1 MVSMSPRNVVFIAY
15 DEITTLDLVGPMDV
29 FDTAGRVAARDPQRN
44 ESYALAIATL
54 GGRGVRSTS
63 GVRLSADVALERL
76 RRPVDTLVVVG
87 GLGSRAAA
95 KDEPLV
101 RAVARVAE
109 RSRRVASVCS
119 GAFVLAAAGL
129 LDGRRAVTHW
139 ASCGELAARFPA
151 VTVEDDPIF
160 VRDGSV
166 WTSAGVSAGMD
177 LALALVED
185 DLGRKVSL
193 ETARQLVLFA
203 RRGGGQSQFSPL
215 LARQL
220 AERDPIRELQAW
232 ILEHVDEDLSVSA
245 LARRVAMSPRH
256 FARVFRDEVGE
267 TPAAFV
273 ELARVEVARS
283 LLETTGLP
291 VEHVGEAAGFGSA
304 PTFRRVF
311 RRRLGVGPRTYRDR
325 FAA

>member
-1 MVSMSPRNVVFIAY
+1 MSLRNVVFVAY
-15 DEITTLDLVGPMDV
+15 DEITTLDLVGPVDV
-29 FDTAGRVAARDPQRN
+29 FDTAGRVAAQDPLRN
-44 ESYALAIATL
+44 ESYALCIASV
-54 GGRGVRSTS
+54 GGRSVRSTS
-63 GVRLSADVALERL
+63 GVRMEADAAVERL
-76 RRPVDTLVVVG
+76 RRPIDTLVVVG
-87 GLGSRAAA
+87 GIGSRAASRN
-95 KDEPLV
+95 EVLV
-101 RAVARVAE
+101 RAVARLAE
-109 RSRRVASVCS
+109 RARRVTSVCS

-129 LDGRRAVTHW
+129 LDGKRAATHW
-139 ASCGELAARFPA
+139 SSCEELASRFPK

-160 VRDGSV
+160 VRDGRV
-166 WTSAGVSAGMD
+166 WSSAGVTAGMD

-185 DLGRKVSL
+185 DLGRDVSL

-215 LARQL
+215 LERQL
-220 AERDPIRELQAW
+220 AERDPIRELQTW
-232 ILEHVDEDLSVSA
+232 ILEHVDDDLSVPA

-256 FARVFRDEVGE
+256 FARVFREEVGE
-267 TPAAFV
+267 TPGAFV

-291 VEHVGEAAGFGSA
+291 VERVGEAAGFGSA